1 MMKKE
6 YAGIIHDEENESII
20 MRISRRSGRK
30 LLIKLFIGIIL
41 CAAALIARASMPL
54 SEYHQLQNW
63 AREELILEPR
73 SQFTDCTY
81 DDFNPDPEC
90 TPGAVFADVT
100 REKVCMHGYSR
111 SVRNVS
117 EGTKTMVY
125 ATYGITDRGEDRY
138 QIDHFISLENGGSN
152 DSANLWPQPRDSE
165 YGYEQKIKSDNHL
178 HDMLCKGE
186 ISLRQA
192 QYLTVHRWYDVY
204 QLMNR

>member
-6 YAGIIHDEENESII
+6 YVAIIHDEKNESNY
-20 MRISRRSGRK
+20 MYKLRRSGRK
-30 LLIKLFIGIIL
+30 LLIKMFIGVVLSIV
-41 CAAALIARASMPL
+41 AVSARASMPL
-54 SEYHQLQNW
+54 SEYYQLQDW
-63 AREELILEPR
+63 AREELVLEPR
-73 SQFTDCTY
+73 SQFTECTY

-90 TPGAVFADVT
+90 TPGAVFADAT
-100 REKVCMHGYSR
+100 REKVCTHGYSR

-125 ATYGITDRGEDRY
+125 AAYDITNRGEGRY
-138 QIDHFISLENGGSN
+138 QVDHFISLENGGSN
-152 DSANLWPQPRDSE
+152 DIANLWPQPRDSE
-165 YGYEQKIKSDNHL
+165 HGYEQKIKSDNHL
-178 HDMLCKGE
+178 HDLLCKGE